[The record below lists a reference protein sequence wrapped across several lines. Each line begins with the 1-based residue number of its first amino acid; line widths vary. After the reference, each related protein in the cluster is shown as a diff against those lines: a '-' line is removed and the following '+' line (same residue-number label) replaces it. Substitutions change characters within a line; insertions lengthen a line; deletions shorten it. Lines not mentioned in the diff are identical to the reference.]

1 MSKTREIA
9 CKYYINE
16 KNCAKGR
23 EGTFHK
29 QCQTCN
35 LYVPLPGGKPAR
47 TDNRKRKNERRNKK
61 ELAHWKKMYQFTFF
75 KIFSIINIENEERN
89 KEMKILVLVDVQKDF
104 IDGALGTDEA
114 KKIIPYILLTLQNWH
129 GDAIIATADTH
140 DTEASYLRSSE
151 GQKLPVPH
159 CIRGT
164 EGWQFEEH
172 IKAYFDEIYERNE
185 GNANPY
191 YTRIISIFKNTFG
204 VFDWHGYIDPLCRY
218 DNGMNPY
225 ESFESLD
232 ISIMGLCT
240 DICVIMNAMLLKH
253 LYPRANIKVYA
264 QGCAGTNPEKHE
276 AALKVMESCQIE
288 VIR

>member
-1 MSKTREIA
+1 M
-9 CKYYINE
+9 
-16 KNCAKGR
+16 
-23 EGTFHK
+23 
-29 QCQTCN
+29 
-35 LYVPLPGGKPAR
+35 
-47 TDNRKRKNERRNKK
+47 
-61 ELAHWKKMYQFTFF
+61 
-75 KIFSIINIENEERN
+75 
-89 KEMKILVLVDVQKDF
+89 
-104 IDGALGTDEA
+104 
-114 KKIIPYILLTLQNWH
+114 
-129 GDAIIATADTH
+129 
-140 DTEASYLRSSE
+140 
-151 GQKLPVPH
+151 
-159 CIRGT
+159 
-164 EGWQFEEH
+164 
-172 IKAYFDEIYERNE
+172 YERNE

-225 ESFESLD
+225 ESVESLD